1 MREER
6 AEDPDDRLDRL
17 DRFERVD
24 RAEDLE
30 SKDAT
35 EAWERD
41 VSSLPRSSIA
51 ADDLEIDRPTSGV
64 RRSWSIVSSI
74 TKLPAGPESIHST

>member
-51 ADDLEIDRPTSGV
+51 ADDLEPGLGDRSTNEGGV
-64 RRSWSIVSSI
+64 D
-74 TKLPAGPESIHST
+74 